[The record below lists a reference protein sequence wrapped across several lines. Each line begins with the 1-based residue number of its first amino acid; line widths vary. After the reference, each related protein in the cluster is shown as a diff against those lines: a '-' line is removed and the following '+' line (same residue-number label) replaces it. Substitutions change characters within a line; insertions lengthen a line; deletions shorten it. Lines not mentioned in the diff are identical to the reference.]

1 MKVKFLGAAGMVT
14 GSCYLISHEGR
25 QILLDLGLFQGGLD
39 ESRPN
44 YEPLR
49 FKPSELSG
57 MVLTHAHLDH
67 CGRLPL
73 LVHGGFSGD
82 IWMTEATMKLLEIT
96 LMDSANIA
104 KENKD
109 KPMFNEEDVIKTL
122 SMCKTIG
129 YHETFEVGGMS
140 FNFLDAGHI
149 LGSASVEIKIEN
161 PKNQKIETI
170 VFSGDLGNSPQDLIM
185 PTEIPESADYVI
197 MESTYGDKTHPG
209 EDAGE
214 LLGEEIK
221 RAEQDGGT
229 LLIPAF
235 SLERTQEILH
245 KIDHLKRTKVIKNET
260 PVYMDSPM
268 AIKAT
273 AVFEGFKDLYNKE
286 LADHA
291 KTDDPFE
298 FPGLVRVQHGW
309 ESKKIKDQI
318 GAKVIIAGSGMMTGG
333 RIIHHAIDFLGSDSN
348 AVLFVGFQGE
358 ETLGRK
364 IMDGEKKVWISG
376 VEVEIKARVRE
387 IRAMSAHADQPRL
400 LHWISQIK
408 GVKTAILTH
417 GEEIPRLTLAEKI
430 KNEVEVRDV
439 RLPKLGEEIDFS

>member
-1 MKVKFLGAAGMVT
+1 MKIKFLGAAGMVT
-14 GSCYLISHEGR
+14 GSCYLIENQG
-25 QILLDLGLFQGGLD
+25 QKALLDLGMFQGSRD
-39 ESRPN
+39 EARLN
-44 YEPLR
+44 YEPLK

-73 LVHGGFSGD
+73 LSHGGFEGN
-82 IWMTEATMKLLEIT
+82 IYMTEATRKLLEIT

-104 KENKD
+104 KENKENPLYD
-109 KPMFNEEDVIKTL
+109 EEDVIKVL
-122 SMCKTIG
+122 SQAVSVG
-129 YHETFEVGGMS
+129 YHESFEVGGMS

-149 LGSASVEIKIEN
+149 LGSVSVEISWQ
-161 PKNQKIETI
+161 PSAGSRQRI

-185 PTEIPESADYVI
+185 PTEIPMSADYVI
-197 MESTYGDKTHPG
+197 MESTYGDKTHPV
-209 EDAGE
+209 EDAGK

-309 ESKKIKDQI
+309 ESKKIKEQL

-333 RIIHHAIDFLGSDSN
+333 RIIHHAIDFLGGDSN
-348 AVLFVGFQGE
+348 AILFVGFQGE
-358 ETLGRK
+358 ETLGRR
-364 IMDGEKKVWISG
+364 IMDGEKKVGIDG

-400 LHWISQIK
+400 LSWISKIK
-408 GVKTAILTH
+408 GVKTVILTH

-430 KNEVEVRDV
+430 KNEVEIKDV
-439 RLPKLGEEIDFS
+439 RLPKLGEEIELV